1 MPPAMRTP
9 QTRLPRHPG
18 ASPALR
24 WGVLGLGCAAPGL
37 AWAYMG
43 PGAGLAAIGS
53 LLVVAAAFLLMVVG
67 FVWYP
72 LQRLLRALRKR
83 RQARA
88 GAAGAAGADG
98 VKPGG
103 AQEAGTED

>member
-1 MPPAMRTP
+1 MLPVMKTP
-9 QTRLPRHPG
+9 QTRLPRNPG
-18 ASPALR
+18 SSPALR
-24 WGVLGLGCAAPGL
+24 WGVFGLGCAAPGL

-53 LLVVAAAFLLMVVG
+53 LLVVAAAFLLMRVG

-72 LQRLLRALRKR
+72 LQRLLRALRNR

-88 GAAGAAGADG
+88 ATAEGDG
-98 VKPGG
+98 VKPGD

>member
-1 MPPAMRTP
+1 MKTP
-9 QTRLPRHPG
+9 QTRLPRRPG
-18 ASPALR
+18 LSPALR

-53 LLVVAAAFLLMVVG
+53 LLVVAAAFLLMIVG

-72 LQRLLRALRKR
+72 LQRLLRALRNR
-83 RQARA
+83 RQTRAATAETA
-88 GAAGAAGADG
+88 GA
-98 VKPGG
+98 KPGD

>member
-1 MPPAMRTP
+1 MPPVMRTL
-9 QTRLPRHPG
+9 QTRFPRKLGP
-18 ASPALR
+18 SPALR

-53 LLVVAAAFLLMVVG
+53 LLVVAAAFLLMIVG

-72 LQRLLRALRKR
+72 LQRLLRALKKR

-88 GAAGAAGADG
+88 ATAGADG
-98 VKPGG
+98 VEPGG

>member
-1 MPPAMRTP
+1 MRTL
-9 QTRLPRHPG
+9 QTKFPHRPRP
-18 ASPALR
+18 SPALR
-24 WGVLGLGCAAPGL
+24 WGVFGLGCAAPGL

-53 LLVVAAAFLLMVVG
+53 LLVVAAAFLLMIVG

-72 LQRLLRALRKR
+72 LQRLLNALRKR

-88 GAAGAAGADG
+88 KVADG
-98 VKPGG
+98 VKPGD
-103 AQEAGTED
+103 AQEARTED

>member
-1 MPPAMRTP
+1 MSPVMRTL
-9 QTRLPRHPG
+9 QTRFPRAPG
-18 ASPALR
+18 LSPALR

-53 LLVVAAAFLLMVVG
+53 LLVVAAAFLLMLVG

-72 LQRLLRALRKR
+72 VQRLLKALRKR

-88 GAAGAAGADG
+88 ANAEAANG
-98 VKPGG
+98 VNPGG

>member
-1 MPPAMRTP
+1 MPPVMRTL
-9 QTRLPRHPG
+9 QTRLPRNHRL
-18 ASPALR
+18 SSALR
-24 WGVLGLGCAAPGL
+24 WGVFGLGSVAPGL

-53 LLVVAAAFLLMVVG
+53 LLVVAAAFLLMIVG

-72 LQRLLRALRKR
+72 LQRLLRALKKR

-88 GAAGAAGADG
+88 ATAGADG

>member
-1 MPPAMRTP
+1 MPPVMRTL
-9 QTRLPRHPG
+9 QTRLPRKLGP
-18 ASPALR
+18 SPALR
-24 WGVLGLGCAAPGL
+24 WSVFGLGAVAPGL
-37 AWAYMG
+37 AWPYMG

-53 LLVVAAAFLLMVVG
+53 LLVVAAAFLLMIVG

-72 LQRLLRALRKR
+72 LQRLLKALKKR

-88 GAAGAAGADG
+88 AAAAGADG
-98 VKPGG
+98 MEPGG

>member
-1 MPPAMRTP
+1 M
-9 QTRLPRHPG
+9 QTRLSRHLGP
-18 ASPALR
+18 SPTLR
-24 WGVLGLGCAAPGL
+24 WGVLGLGCAAPAL

-88 GAAGAAGADG
+88 ETAGAGE